1 MTTDR
6 LSSSELTSSE
16 LTEITDNPYKKD
28 FPLLAQN
35 PEVAYLDSAA
45 TSQRPSSVIEAQ
57 KHFYEAI
64 NANALRGL
72 YRLSVDATAAIE
84 DARKALARFIGAV
97 DADGTP
103 RDREIIFTRNT
114 SESLNLVASSLGRLV
129 LKPGDDVVISIME
142 HHSNIIPWQQ
152 ICAQTGARL
161 VYLRMNDAFEIT
173 QEELESKITERAKI
187 VSVTQVSNV
196 LGVSNDI
203 SAIARRAHAMG
214 AYMVVDAAQS
224 APHLPIDVRTL
235 DCDLLAFS
243 AHKMCGPMGIGILWG
258 KADILNRMPP
268 FLTGGE
274 MIDSVTETGAVW
286 APIPEKFEA
295 GTQDGAGICA
305 TGEAIAYLE
314 GLGMT
319 NIEKREALLARHL
332 TERLNELDFIDIIGP
347 QNGARHVGAVSFN
360 VRGVHPHDVSSI
372 LDMDNVCIRAGH
384 HCAEPLLTELGQS
397 STCRASVAFYND
409 ASDIDQLVSG
419 LARVWSIFNGN

>member
-1 MTTDR
+1 MASR
-6 LSSSELTSSE
+6 LSASELA
-16 LTEITDNPYKKD
+16 EITESPYKKD
-28 FPLLAQN
+28 FPLLAHN
-35 PEVAYLDSAA
+35 PKIAYLDSAA
-45 TSQRPSSVIEAQ
+45 TSQRPGAVIEAH
-57 KHFYEAI
+57 KRFYETI

-72 YRLSVDATAAIE
+72 YRLSVEATAAIG

-97 DADGTP
+97 DADGAP

-142 HHSNIIPWQQ
+142 HHSNLIPWQQ
-152 ICAQTGARL
+152 ICAQTGAHL
-161 VYLRMNDAFEIT
+161 IYLYMNDDFKIT

-203 SAIARRAHAMG
+203 SALAKRAHAMG

-224 APHLPIDVRTL
+224 APHLPIDVRAL
-235 DCDLLAFS
+235 DCDFLAFS
-243 AHKMCGPMGIGILWG
+243 AHKMCGPMGIGVLWG
-258 KADILNRMPP
+258 KSELLNQMPP

-274 MIDSVTETGAVW
+274 MIDSVTKTGAVW

-295 GTQDGAGICA
+295 GTQDGAGIYA
-305 TGEAIAYLE
+305 TGEAVAYLE
-314 GLGMT
+314 GLGMAT
-319 NIEKREALLARHL
+319 VERREALLARYL
-332 TERLNELDFIDIIGP
+332 TEQLNELDFIDIIGP
-347 QNGARHVGAVSFN
+347 RDGTRHIGAVSFN

-409 ASDIDQLVSG
+409 ASDIDRLVLG
-419 LARVWSIFNGN
+419 LERVWSIFNGN